1 MKAKKLVWVIVILA
15 AAILAMTV
23 YATISNIAYKP
34 TVSEMEFPFSITC
47 EIDGETQMVE
57 GVYVASFTSHGG
69 YADSTQRIYNGI
81 IVGREDPLDTT
92 YLLNDEG
99 SIYLYTNLYAAYLLG
114 DPTYD
119 YFDNSEFRPELAY
132 CDPDTGEYLDE
143 QSMAQKGIKLVS
155 WDYPQPVENTFVY
168 SHISY
173 MTGSDAFP
181 LTLIAAV
188 ALLAVILFVRRDKT
202 IEKQWAD
209 TVSIIVN
216 IAIGVITV
224 PFFVIY
230 GAFSDIVGCSPELS
244 HQSVYLLAPI
254 TLLGLAVS
262 VALRRM
268 GCRKGCFIVQF
279 AGAAAFVLHLLL
291 YAVGL

>member
-15 AAILAMTV
+15 AAIIAMTV
-23 YATISNIAYKP
+23 YDTISNIAYKP
-34 TVSEMEFPFSITC
+34 TVSEMEFPFSVTC

-57 GVYVASFTSHGG
+57 GVYVASFTGHGG

-81 IVGREDPLDTT
+81 IVGREDPLGTT

-99 SIYLYTNLYAAYLLG
+99 NIYLYTNLYAAYLLG

-143 QSMAQKGIKLVS
+143 QSMAQKGIRLVS

-181 LTLIAAV
+181 LTLIAAA

-224 PFFVIY
+224 P
-230 GAFSDIVGCSPELS
+230 L
-244 HQSVYLLAPI
+244 
-254 TLLGLAVS
+254 
-262 VALRRM
+262 
-268 GCRKGCFIVQF
+268 
-279 AGAAAFVLHLLL
+279 
-291 YAVGL
+291 